1 VVPLDCVDLAIKCV
15 YVHAGVCLSNFLNG
29 LTAAR
34 AFAVLHIATIKL
46 RQVYLRAATEIQVV
60 AERSCAL
67 IATIAEDSQLV
78 QVVLSTE
85 LQSLRSLWP

>member
-1 VVPLDCVDLAIKCV
+1 MGKRL
-15 YVHAGVCLSNFLNG
+15 GVFKQP
-29 LTAAR
+29 TMKR
-34 AFAVLHIATIKL
+34 TTTRKKL
-46 RQVYLRAATEIQVV
+46 LEIQVV

-78 QVVLSTE
+78 QAVLSME